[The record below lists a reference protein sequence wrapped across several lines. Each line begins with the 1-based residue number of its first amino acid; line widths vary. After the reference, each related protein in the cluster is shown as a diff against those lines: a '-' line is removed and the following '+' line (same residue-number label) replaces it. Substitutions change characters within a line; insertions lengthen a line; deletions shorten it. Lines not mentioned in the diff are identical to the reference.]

1 MARKTKGVR
10 VLTVLFAFI
19 ATTGIAAAQQS
30 EINDSLSEIESFVAT
45 TLGQIGVI
53 VFSWVPLPGSSPAN
67 MPTVPNGAGEVCG
80 RRWDDRPL
88 S

>member
-53 VFSWVPLPGSSPAN
+53 VFLVRCRCLVRLPQ
-67 MPTVPNGAGEVCG
+67 TC
-80 RRWDDRPL
+80 RPCPMGL
-88 S
+88 ARYVWAALG